1 MDGPP
6 MKVELVAGEEALAV
20 FADLYTKASGLTI
33 PLDYLR
39 RSRVLRVVDRTGSVR
54 GGFALG
60 PGDVMRWPR
69 QVPPDAA
76 LSRPIDLAQSA
87 ELNALWLEPAR
98 RKGPG
103 AAAFWLAV
111 GKEIGA
117 SRFSHITFC
126 VDPRKHGLARLYER
140 AASGILY
147 EGPVV
152 DCPLPQLRI
161 FHSTPRRF
169 RWLWLLYAPGLLRRF
184 LNPLG
189 APGRAP
195 GEDA

>member
-1 MDGPP
+1 MDGKAV
-6 MKVELVAGEEALAV
+6 KVEPVSGEEALVV
-20 FADLYTKASGLTI
+20 FADLYARASGLTI
-33 PLDYLR
+33 PMDYLR
-39 RSRVLRVVDRTGSVR
+39 RSRVVRVVDGAGRVR

-60 PGDVMRWPR
+60 PGAVMRWPR
-69 QVPPDAA
+69 QVPPDAS
-76 LSRPIDLAQSA
+76 LSRPIDLAHSA
-87 ELNALWLEPAR
+87 ELNALWLDPAQ

-117 SRFSHITFC
+117 SPYRHITFC
-126 VDPRKHGLARLYER
+126 VDPRKQGLARLYQR

-184 LNPLG
+184 LNLLG
-189 APGRAP
+189 APRR
-195 GEDA
+195 GEQSS